1 MLAPRKKLWSTP
13 AEVILSAIQ
22 VLDPKP
28 NEIVFDIGG
37 GEGTF
42 VIKCA
47 ELTEASCIGIEIDCE
62 RAAFAQRLI
71 TEHNFAENKCRMICG
86 NALEQD
92 FSAGDC
98 FFLYLVPRGLRI
110 VLPILKAIKRKIRVA
125 TYMSPLPEETP
136 VNILKISTSQ
146 HTDAQWP
153 LYYYELNGEE
163 S

>member
-13 AEVILSAIQ
+13 PEVIDSAIELLNPQ
-22 VLDPKP
+22 P

-47 ELTEASCIGIEIDCE
+47 EVTDSICIGIEIDEE

-71 TEHNFAENKCRMICG
+71 SEKGFKEEKCKMICG

-92 FSAGDC
+92 FSSGDC

-110 VLPILKAIKRKIRVA
+110 VLPILKAVGRKIRVV
-125 TYMSPLPEETP
+125 TYMSPLPDETP
-136 VNILKISTSQ
+136 VSISKISTQQ
-146 HTDAQWP
+146 HTDAKWP
-153 LYYYELNGEE
+153 LYYYELNG
-163 S
+163 